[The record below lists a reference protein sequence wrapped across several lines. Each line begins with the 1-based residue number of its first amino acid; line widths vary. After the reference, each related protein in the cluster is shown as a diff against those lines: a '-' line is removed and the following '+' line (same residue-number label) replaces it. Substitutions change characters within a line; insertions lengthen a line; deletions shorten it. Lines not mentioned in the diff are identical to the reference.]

1 LGICFSEIF
10 RSNKKMEKVV
20 IVTGG
25 AGYIGSH
32 TIIELIQNTSYKVVS
47 IDNYINSS
55 SQTYDRIEK
64 VTGKKIEYKELDL
77 CNKEALF
84 DAFKDEMN
92 IVGII
97 HFAALKSVP
106 ESVEKP
112 SLYYNNNLQSLI
124 NVIDFC
130 REKEIPN
137 LIFSSSCSVYGNIDS
152 LPVTENTPFSKAES
166 PYAHTKQ
173 IGEEMLE
180 MYAKSGVNFKTLALR
195 YFNPVGAHESG
206 LIGESPINP
215 PTSLIPIIT
224 QTAIGLR
231 DKMFVHGVDYPTR
244 DGSCI
249 RDYIHVSDIANAHV
263 IALTKLIEQ
272 TDSLPFDVV
281 NLGTGDGVSVKEA
294 IASFEKNTELSLSY
308 EFGPRRAGDV
318 MAIYSDTTKSKSF
331 LGWEATRNLDEM
343 VVSAWKWQNN
353 LLKEN

>member
-1 LGICFSEIF
+1 
-10 RSNKKMEKVV
+10 MEKTV

-32 TIIELIQNTSYKVVS
+32 TIIELLQKTDFNVISV
-47 IDNYINSS
+47 DNYINSS
-55 SQTYDRIEK
+55 EETYTRIERI
-64 VTGKKIEYKELDL
+64 VGKKIDYKNIDL
-77 CNKEALF
+77 CDSSALF
-84 DAFKDEMN
+84 KAFEKENN
-92 IVGII
+92 IVGVI

-112 SLYYNNNLQSLI
+112 SLYYHNNLNSLV
-124 NVIDFC
+124 NVVEFC
-130 REKEIPN
+130 IQKKIPN
-137 LIFSSSCSVYGNIDS
+137 LIFSSSCSVYGNIET

-173 IGEEMLE
+173 IGEQMLE
-180 MYAKSGVNFKTLALR
+180 LYAKSGVNFKTLALR

-249 RDYIHVSDIANAHV
+249 RDYIHVCDIANAHV
-263 IALTKLIEQ
+263 IALQKLIEN
-272 TDSLPFDVV
+272 TESLSFDVI

-294 IASFEKNTELSLSY
+294 IESFETNTNVNLNY

-318 MAIYSDTTKSKSF
+318 ISIYSDTSKSQQ
-331 LGWEATRNLDEM
+331 LLAWKAIRNLDEM
-343 VVSAWKWQNN
+343 VLSAWKWQQQ
-353 LLKEN
+353 LFKEN

>member
-1 LGICFSEIF
+1 M
-10 RSNKKMEKVV
+10 KKTVV
-20 IVTGG
+20 VTGG

-32 TIIELIQNTSYKVVS
+32 TIIELLQKTDFNVISV
-47 IDNYINSS
+47 DNYINSS
-55 SQTYDRIEK
+55 SQTYNRIEQ
-64 VTGKKIEYKELDL
+64 VTGKSIENKVIDL
-77 CNKEALF
+77 CDKEALLS
-84 DAFKDEMN
+84 AFQNEDN
-92 IVGII
+92 IIGVI

-112 SLYYNNNLQSLI
+112 SLYYHNNLNSLI
-124 NVIDFC
+124 NVVDFC
-130 REKEIPN
+130 VQKNIPN
-137 LIFSSSCSVYGNIDS
+137 LIFSSSCSVYGNIET

-173 IGEEMLE
+173 IGEQMLE
-180 MYAKSGVNFKTLALR
+180 LYAKSGVQFKTLALR

-231 DKMFVHGVDYPTR
+231 NKMFVHGIDYPTR

-263 IALTKLIEQ
+263 IALQKLIEN
-272 TDSLPFDVV
+272 TNSLPFDVI

-294 IASFEKNTELSLSY
+294 IASFETNTNVSLNY

-318 MAIYSDTTKSKSF
+318 VAVYSDTTKSQQV
-331 LGWEATRNLDEM
+331 LGWKADRKLDEM
-343 VVSAWKWQNN
+343 VVSAWRWQQR
-353 LLKEN
+353 LSEEN

>member
-1 LGICFSEIF
+1 
-10 RSNKKMEKVV
+10 MEKTV

-32 TIIELIQNTSYKVVS
+32 TIIELIQNTNFKVIS

-55 SQTYDRIEK
+55 PQTYERIEQ
-64 VTGKKIEYKELDL
+64 VTGKKVDHKKIDL
-77 CNKEALF
+77 CDREAF
-84 DAFKDEMN
+84 FKAFENDTN
-92 IVGII
+92 IVGLI

-112 SLYYNNNLQSLI
+112 SLYYHNNLNSLV
-124 NVIDFC
+124 NVVDFC
-130 REKEIPN
+130 IQKNIPN
-137 LIFSSSCSVYGNIDS
+137 LIFSSSCSVYGNIDN

-173 IGEEMLE
+173 IGEQMLE
-180 MYAKSGVNFKTLALR
+180 LYAKSGVNFKTLALR

-231 DKMFVHGVDYPTR
+231 KKMFVHGVDYPTR

-249 RDYIHVSDIANAHV
+249 RDYIHVCDIANAHV
-263 IALTKLIEQ
+263 IALNKLIENKK
-272 TDSLPFDVV
+272 SNSFDVI

-294 IASFEKNTELSLSY
+294 ITSFEKNTNVSLNY
-308 EFGPRRAGDV
+308 EFGPRRTGDV
-318 MAIYSDTTKSKSF
+318 MSIYSDTSKSEEF
-331 LGWEATRNLDEM
+331 LAWKAIRNLDVM
-343 VVSAWKWQNN
+343 VLSAWKWQQQ
-353 LLKEN
+353 LFKEN

>member
-1 LGICFSEIF
+1 
-10 RSNKKMEKVV
+10 MEKTV

-32 TIIELIQNTSYKVVS
+32 TIIELIQSTNFKVIS

-55 SQTYDRIEK
+55 PQTYERIER
-64 VTGKKIEYKELDL
+64 VTGKKVDHKKIDL
-77 CNKEALF
+77 CDREDLF
-84 DAFKDEMN
+84 STFNDIEN
-92 IVGII
+92 IVGVI

-112 SLYYNNNLQSLI
+112 SLYYHNNLNSLV
-124 NVIDFC
+124 NVVEFC
-130 REKEIPN
+130 IQKKVPN
-137 LIFSSSCSVYGNIDS
+137 LIFSSSCSVYGNIET

-173 IGEEMLE
+173 IGEQMLE
-180 MYAKSGVNFKTLALR
+180 LYAKSGVSFKTLALR
-195 YFNPVGAHESG
+195 YFNPVGAHKTG

-249 RDYIHVSDIANAHV
+249 RDYIHVCDIANAHV
-263 IALTKLIEQ
+263 IALQKLIENAE
-272 TDSLPFDVV
+272 SLPFDVI

-294 IASFEKNTELSLSY
+294 IASFETNTNVNLNY

-318 MAIYSDTTKSKSF
+318 ISIYSDTSKSEQ
-331 LGWEATRNLDEM
+331 LLAWKAIRNLDEM
-343 VVSAWKWQNN
+343 VLSAWKWQQQ